1 GKSVPELLLFTLE
14 ELKKGDFQRFKWPL
28 NNSVLDGFCHIP
40 KAQLEHTEREDTVDI
55 MVQAYELKGV
65 VRMSLEILRKMNL
78 NILAERLQTESLSEE
93 DLSCPLCHD
102 IFRDPV
108 ILLCSHSFCQACL
121 QEHWREKEGKEC
133 PVCRRRDAKSPTGS
147 ELLCSLHSEK
157 LRLFCLEDKQP
168 VCVVCRDLKKHTK
181 HNFRPIDKAAQD
193 HKEELQ
199 TALKPLQEKLEDLNI
214 IKQTCDQTAEHIKSQ
229 AQTTERQIREAFE
242 NLHQFLQE
250 EEDARIAALREEEEQ
265 KKPSIE
271 DELKSEDISFLQ
283 CTLPDP
289 HLVSGALIDVAK
301 HLGNMQSP
309 GQHAVQSL
317 GEDAGVCGM

>member
-1 GKSVPELLLFTLE
+1 MQPGRVGKSVPELLLFTLE

-78 NILAERLQTESLSEE
+78 NILAERLQTESLSGI
-93 DLSCPLCHD
+93 LSSCYV
-102 IFRDPV
+102 V
-108 ILLCSHSFCQACL
+108 IASV
-121 QEHWREKEGKEC
+121 K
-133 PVCRRRDAKSPTGS
+133 PVCKNTGERRKERNVLFAGEEMQKVQQDQS
-147 ELLCSLHSEK
+147 CS
-157 LRLFCLEDKQP
+157 
-168 VCVVCRDLKKHTK
+168 VVCT
-181 HNFRPIDKAAQD
+181 
-193 HKEELQ
+193 EELQ

-265 KKPSIE
+265 KSQLMRQKIE
-271 DELKSEDISFLQ
+271 EISRDIITFRH
-283 CTLPDP
+283 T
-289 HLVSGALIDVAK
+289 
-301 HLGNMQSP
+301 QSHP
-309 GQHAVQSL
+309 
-317 GEDAGVCGM
+317 